1 MANGDG
7 KVRRTLHLRMTLP
20 TADPAHL
27 RSMVSAAM
35 PFYEMFGGM
44 RVRLLQNVDDPG
56 QFIQEIEYETHQELE
71 LNRQRIAGD
80 LRMQSYLQT
89 WRALLG
95 GGIEVDVYEDVT
107 GKG

>member
-20 TADPAHL
+20 STDPAHL

-56 QFIQEIEYETHQELE
+56 QFIQEIEYETHEELE

-107 GKG
+107 AKG